1 MTLYALTAEM
11 QAVENALIENGGELT
26 PEIEETLGANEVALQ
41 NKADGIVKVIRRFE
55 TNEDAL
61 DAEIKRLTAL
71 KKTCTNART
80 RLKDYVRD
88 CMVQHEVER
97 IECPLGKFSL
107 RNTPVVELDEDFLD
121 QFQAVKAKYCTELPD
136 YVEVD
141 FKVSKTAI
149 KEHLA
154 AGEYINGAAMGKSTT
169 LQLR

>member
-11 QAVENALIENGGELT
+11 QSVENKLIENGGELT
-26 PEIEETLGANEVALQ
+26 PEIEEALGATEVALK

-55 TNEDAL
+55 TNEDAI

-80 RLKDYVRD
+80 RLKEYVRG
-88 CMVQHEVER
+88 CMMYHNIES
-97 IECPLGKFSL
+97 IECPLGRFSL
-107 RNTPVVELDEDFLD
+107 RNTPVVELDEDFMD

-141 FKVSKTAI
+141 FMVSRTAI

-154 AGEYINGAAMGKSTT
+154 AGETVNGAAMGKSTT